1 LILLEKYNPVSQK
14 DFRWVYVVSL
24 LFVALNAV
32 LIAHNQWWLGLVPLA
47 LIVAM
52 LWFLSLDKLLL
63 LTVFLTPLSVTLD
76 QLDIGTSLSLPSEP
90 LMFGITTIFVVRQ
103 LFEGDYDRKA
113 LACR

>member
-1 LILLEKYNPVSQK
+1 MA
-14 DFRWVYVVSL
+14 SL
-24 LFVALNAV
+24 VFIALNAV
-32 LIAHNQWWLGLVPLA
+32 LIAHNQWWLGLVPFT
-47 LIVAM
+47 LIVAL

-90 LMFGITTIFVVRQ
+90 LMFGITTIFVIRQ

-113 LACR
+113 LAHPLSSSFSSTFFGLG